1 LLLLNNLL
9 VQLVHDPQ
17 IADTQAVASHLER
30 SKKQSATL
38 MDNCD
43 IWVSAEKG
51 DVLGILQCLQ
61 PWRPPPTARG
71 AYKRTALHWACS
83 AGHSLATAFLL
94 PFFTSAPPRPEL
106 QICKDVHGNTPLHLA
121 VNNSHVKCV
130 QAILQ
135 STQLAQT
142 WMHTTN
148 YAGHCPLQ
156 LAQSKQIRD
165 LLMDALGLS
174 SCNLRGSKTCSCPLT
189 VPDGTDIQNPEALCS
204 ADWSDWTKVQSTFT
218 FKHLRGL
225 YRAHYSEEA
234 AFQVRTVLGVEA
246 WKPAGHLWM
255 FPEQQRR
262 LFVFLLAWHRLF
274 FVPED
279 LLWEIFAFVRNE

>member
-1 LLLLNNLL
+1 
-9 VQLVHDPQ
+9 
-17 IADTQAVASHLER
+17 
-30 SKKQSATL
+30 

-135 STQLAQT
+135 STQLAQVCDVLSKGVQGHA
-142 WMHTTN
+142 HTV
-148 YAGHCPLQ
+148 GPLWRCLTPDSIKTLHLDSWRLRRGTLPSRLNCASVECGFWRT
-156 LAQSKQIRD
+156 LAF
-165 LLMDALGLS
+165 
-174 SCNLRGSKTCSCPLT
+174 C
-189 VPDGTDIQNPEALCS
+189 
-204 ADWSDWTKVQSTFT
+204 
-218 FKHLRGL
+218 
-225 YRAHYSEEA
+225 
-234 AFQVRTVLGVEA
+234 
-246 WKPAGHLWM
+246 
-255 FPEQQRR
+255 
-262 LFVFLLAWHRLF
+262 
-274 FVPED
+274 
-279 LLWEIFAFVRNE
+279 